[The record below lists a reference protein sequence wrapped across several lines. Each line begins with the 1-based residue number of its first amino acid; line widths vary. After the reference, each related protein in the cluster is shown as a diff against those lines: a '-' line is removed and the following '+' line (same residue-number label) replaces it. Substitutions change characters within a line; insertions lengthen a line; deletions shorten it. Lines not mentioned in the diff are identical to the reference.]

1 MATKPPKW
9 RNSKEKDILYKD
21 ITKGNVAGMAPILVY
36 GMHDGIYHKFKYK
49 NFRNNL
55 LRLRKS
61 VADNEDRASAAKA
74 AYDHDKQYYKKPA
87 DRFAWRGS
95 KAQEMLRKDIASGD
109 VPEDFD
115 PMQARLSRL
124 MCALPPLSK
133 TEWRNHLWQ
142 ERRRHFNSLDPDEK
156 KKIIQMKN
164 KKLFTKDNE

>member
-61 VADNEDRASAAKA
+61 VADNEERASAAKA
-74 AYDHDKQYYKKPA
+74 AYDHDKQVSLGVAQRLKKCCERTLQVA
-87 DRFAWRGS
+87 MF
-95 KAQEMLRKDIASGD
+95 Q
-109 VPEDFD
+109 
-115 PMQARLSRL
+115 
-124 MCALPPLSK
+124 K
-133 TEWRNHLWQ
+133 TL
-142 ERRRHFNSLDPDEK
+142 
-156 KKIIQMKN
+156 IQC
-164 KKLFTKDNE
+164 KLGCRV